1 MGISLSSPRQTR
13 QHHRVLALAD
23 AQHGGGE
30 ASPRQGAARS
40 ERLGKPSVINTD
52 KAPTYAAALAKLKK
66 EGRYPADTLHRQVKY
81 LNNVIEAEHG
91 KLKQLIRPVRGFK
104 TLKTAYAR
112 IKYFEVCQ
120 IASKSDPHFA
130 SNCDPLWRARSC
142 VRSRGFGENGA
153 VGKWPAGATVESL
166 A

>member
-1 MGISLSSPRQTR
+1 MSYGGVSRSP
-13 QHHRVLALAD
+13 
-23 AQHGGGE
+23 E
-30 ASPRQGAARS
+30 PRR
-40 ERLGKPSVINTD
+40 
-52 KAPTYAAALAKLKK
+52 
-66 EGRYPADTLHRQVKY
+66 
-81 LNNVIEAEHG
+81 
-91 KLKQLIRPVRGFK
+91 
-104 TLKTAYAR
+104 
-112 IKYFEVCQ
+112 Q